1 MKRDD
6 RTQGRRDILRGI
18 GALGALPLV
27 AACDR
32 AHDAPRAA
40 TTTPLPPE
48 SPPPAPATPRTL
60 GRTGVAVE
68 AVSLGGEGILRT
80 TGQAAQAVPM
90 IQAAFAAGVKYCD
103 TAPAYASSQDYYGAA
118 FRASPG
124 ARDKL
129 FLASKT
135 HDRTKVGALALLDDS
150 LKRLGT
156 DHLDLWQMHDLRSTD
171 DVDRIL
177 AVDGAVRAAEQAKK
191 DGRVRFIGV
200 TGHHDPGVLVLALQR
215 FPFDAV
221 LLPINAADP
230 SKAPFHTTVI
240 PEARKIGAAVIGMKV
255 LAHGMLVADGVMTA
269 EEAIRYAMGLC
280 DTMIIGCSS
289 AAEIEGNLAIGRRAA
304 ALDAPARATVESRIA
319 AAASK
324 YVYYKG

>member
-1 MKRDD
+1 M
-6 RTQGRRDILRGI
+6 
-18 GALGALPLV
+18 
-27 AACDR
+27 
-32 AHDAPRAA
+32 
-40 TTTPLPPE
+40 
-48 SPPPAPATPRTL
+48 L

-68 AVSLGGEGILRT
+68 AVSLGGEGVLRT
-80 TGQAAQAVPM
+80 SGRAAEAVPV

-124 ARDKL
+124 ARDRL

-135 HDRTKVGALALLDDS
+135 HERTKEGALALLDDS

-156 DHLDLWQMHDLRSTD
+156 DHLDLWQMHDLRSMD

-177 AVDGAVRAAEQAKK
+177 APDGAVRAAEQAKK
-191 DGRVRFIGV
+191 EGRVRFIGV
-200 TGHHDPGVLVLALQR
+200 TGHHDPGVLAAALQR

-230 SKAPFHTTVI
+230 ARAPFITTVI
-240 PEARKIGAAVIGMKV
+240 PEARRIGAAVIGMKV
-255 LAHGMLVADGVMTA
+255 LSRGMLVQDGVMTA
-269 EEAIRYAMGLC
+269 DEAIRYAMALC

-289 AAEIEGNLAIGRRAA
+289 VAEVEGNLAIGRRATP
-304 ALDAPARATVESRIA
+304 LDAASRASVESRIA
-319 AAASK
+319 ASASK
-324 YVYYKG
+324 YAYYKG